1 MNEALMPYTALHLP
15 QGTREGSKHME
26 IFWPPVIIGPVAIII
41 GILIVRYR
49 KSLASGTAEA
59 QRAMFGRFGEF
70 VASQSRP
77 SGALIAGIGFIV
89 IGVAALLM
97 GLFIPPGEWG
107 C

>member
-1 MNEALMPYTALHLP
+1 MNEASIPHTASHLP
-15 QGTREGSKHME
+15 QGRREGSRHME
-26 IFWPPVIIGPVAIII
+26 IFWPPIIIGPVAIII

-89 IGVAALLM
+89 IGIAAILM
-97 GLFIPPGEWG
+97 GLFIPPGQW
-107 C
+107 

>member
-1 MNEALMPYTALHLP
+1 M
-15 QGTREGSKHME
+15 GTSSRPSDGVSISPVWGLRKHKC
-26 IFWPPVIIGPVAIII
+26 AIII